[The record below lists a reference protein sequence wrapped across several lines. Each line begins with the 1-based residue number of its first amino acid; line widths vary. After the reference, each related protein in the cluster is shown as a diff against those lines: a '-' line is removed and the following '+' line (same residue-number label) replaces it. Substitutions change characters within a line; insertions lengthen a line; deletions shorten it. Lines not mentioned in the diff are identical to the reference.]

1 MGSKDNFIGEYEA
14 AQRIR
19 NQLQSDLGERDRS
32 REGGESTARVDARL
46 RDGIQKLAVS
56 LDAMIRLIGDYESD
70 PMRFKLTPK
79 EIDTRRK
86 QVTDLESDINLIDEK
101 IRSQPKAD
109 LKGTTG
115 VNFIRVDGAG
125 ETEDSRNMSNRDL
138 QQSQQQ
144 MWKQQAEIEEALIG
158 TSVNLVA
165 TAQNIGEEL
174 DVHNKLL
181 DGVEA
186 NVDHQNVKITK
197 TEGRMKELIAKSSD
211 CCLIICIVVLI
222 AVLVV
227 IVIML

>member
-32 REGGESTARVDARL
+32 REGGESTARIDARL

-56 LDAMIRLIGDYESD
+56 LDAMIRLIGDYEQD

-86 QVTDLESDINLIDEK
+86 QVTDLESDINLIDDK
-101 IRSQPKAD
+101 IRAQPKAE

-115 VNFIRVDGAG
+115 VNFKRVDGAG

-165 TAQNIGEEL
+165 TAQNIGDEL

-186 NVDHQNVKITK
+186 NVDHQNVRITK
-197 TEGRMKELIAKSSD
+197 TEGRMTELIAKSSD